1 MREIAYIAVEIGLC
15 MQIDQIS
22 SCCWG
27 KNEIKVNLCSSTPN
41 ERLSFVSKENP
52 FDIRVLVDHSWSFA
66 TNSRNCSHLTEVRSN
81 SSDINW
87 LNVIL
92 ALNVKSA

>member
-41 ERLSFVSKENP
+41 GRLSVVLEPSTRTLL
-52 FDIRVLVDHSWSFA
+52 DIRVPVPGHSPPTAGTVHIFP
-66 TNSRNCSHLTEVRSN
+66 
-81 SSDINW
+81 
-87 LNVIL
+87 
-92 ALNVKSA
+92 K